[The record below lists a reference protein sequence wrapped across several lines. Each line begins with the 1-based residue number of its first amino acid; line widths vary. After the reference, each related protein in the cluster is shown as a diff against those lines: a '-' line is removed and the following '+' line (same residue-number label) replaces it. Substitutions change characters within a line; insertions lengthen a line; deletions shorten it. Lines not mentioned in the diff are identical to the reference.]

1 MADNL
6 FSIELVTPERILF
19 TGTASEV
26 ILRTGEGDLSF
37 LAGHTPLVGTIEP
50 GVVVVVREEG
60 DELRAAVHGGF
71 VQVEQNV
78 VPDESDSSDSGAGA
92 GAGTGVGAGV
102 AAGVAAAASGTRV
115 TMLVGVAEL
124 VEEIDVDR
132 ARAAL
137 ERAEAQVNEL
147 GGAGRGAGSGAGAG
161 AGGEEAQPD
170 AVLVEA
176 EAALRRAQVRLGAV
190 DAGSGVGSGLAG

>member
-1 MADNL
+1 MAENL

-50 GVVVVVREEG
+50 GVVVVVRDEG

-71 VQVEQNV
+71 VQVEQGV
-78 VPDESDSSDSGAGA
+78 VADESDSTDEAAGSGAGGGTA
-92 GAGTGVGAGV
+92 AGTGQ
-102 AAGVAAAASGTRV
+102 AASGTRV

-147 GGAGRGAGSGAGAG
+147 GGTGRSAGSGSGAGGAG
-161 AGGEEAQPD
+161 AAGEEAQPD

-176 EAALRRAQVRLGAV
+176 EAALRRAEVRLEAV
-190 DAGSGVGSGLAG
+190 DASSGVGTGSAG